1 MNLYHGGINSIATTE
16 ILESQRFL
24 DFGKGFYTTTNRE
37 QADNWANIKQRRA
50 GKNSQA
56 IVSVYILDDHLLN
69 DDKYK
74 VRIFLKANEEWLDF
88 IISNRTGSQQYDYDI
103 VKGAVAND
111 TLYATLSLFEA
122 GLLSKKETIVRLKT
136 HKLFDQISFHNPYA
150 LKELKFIES
159 YVVVS

>member
-1 MNLYHGGINSIATTE
+1 MNLYHGGLEVIAIPK
-16 ILESQRFL
+16 ILDSQRFL

-37 QADNWANIKQRRA
+37 QAENWAIIKKRRA

-69 DDKYK
+69 DEKYK
-74 VRIFLKANEEWLDF
+74 VRIFPKANEEWLNF

-136 HKLFDQISFHNPYA
+136 HQLFDQISFHNPYV

>member
-1 MNLYHGGINSIATTE
+1 MKLYHGGLDVIVLPK
-16 ILESQRFL
+16 ILDSQRFL
-24 DFGKGFYTTTNRE
+24 DFGKGFYTTTNQE
-37 QADNWANIKQRRA
+37 QAENWAIIKKKRT

-56 IVSVYILDDHLLN
+56 IVSVYILDDHILN
-69 DDKYK
+69 DEKYK
-74 VRIFLKANEEWLDF
+74 VCIFPKANEEWLDF
-88 IISNRTGSQQYDYDI
+88 IISNRTGGQQYDYDI

-136 HKLFDQISFHNPYA
+136 HQLFDQISFHTAYV

-159 YVVVS
+159 YMVVP